1 LQRAPALTA
10 SDELALVEQALRDVS
25 TRLGSVGLLLVGANG
40 DPALDEIYAQVAHRL
55 RARAEGLAVGV
66 YRHLTGDFAT
76 ASALGFELAVRAV
89 ASRAVPREVRIVG
102 GTPRAID
109 RVLLHH
115 VTRAGY
121 HSAMIVSA

>member
-1 LQRAPALTA
+1 
-10 SDELALVEQALRDVS
+10 LRDAN

-40 DPALDEIYAQVAHRL
+40 EHALDEIYAQVARRL
-55 RARAEGLAVGV
+55 RARAEGLVVGV

-89 ASRAVPREVRIVG
+89 AGRAVPSEVRIVAG
-102 GTPRAID
+102 VPGLIQRAL
-109 RVLLHH
+109 VYH
-115 VTRAGY
+115 VHSAGY